1 MKIFFDLFPLLVF
14 FAAWLVADIFFATGA
29 AMIATALQVI
39 WSALRHRKVEKLLW
53 VNFGAIMF
61 FGSLTLL
68 LHDKRFIMIKPT
80 IVYWIISAVLV
91 IGHAAFRK
99 NLIKLMMEAQFD
111 APDPLWRKWLFGWAA
126 FFALLGIAN
135 LLVAWNFSEAVWATF
150 KAFGGIT
157 LTLLL
162 SLALVWSLMPYA
174 RSNEDKGAP
183 PQEGSRS

>member
-14 FAAWLVADIFFATGA
+14 FVAWLVADIFYATGA
-29 AMIATALQVI
+29 AMIATTLQVI

-53 VNFGAIMF
+53 INFGAILF

-80 IVYWIISAVLV
+80 IVYWIIASAL
-91 IGHAAFRK
+91 IIAHAGFGK
-99 NLIKLMMEAQFD
+99 NLIKVMMEAQFD
-111 APDPLWRKWLFGWAA
+111 APDRLWKRWLFGWAA
-126 FFALLGIAN
+126 FFGVLGVVN

-150 KAFGGIT
+150 KAFGGLT
-157 LTLLL
+157 LTLAL
-162 SLALVWSLMPYA
+162 SIALVWSLMPYA
-174 RSNEDKGAP
+174 RNNEDKESP